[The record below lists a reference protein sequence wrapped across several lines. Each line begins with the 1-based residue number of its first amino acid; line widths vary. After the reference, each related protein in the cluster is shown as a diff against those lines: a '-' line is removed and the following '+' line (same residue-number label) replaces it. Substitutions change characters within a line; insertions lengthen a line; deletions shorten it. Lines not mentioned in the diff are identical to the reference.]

1 MTLTDEGYG
10 SWFIQIDGL
19 PIMIDGKEV
28 TWTVSETAPDNY
40 KAMDVEGDEDSGFS
54 ISNIV
59 LTPTPTLPPTPTK
72 SFEIYRIFDKLPEL
86 PKTGFS
92 GVKPQRLSVKPAN
105 LTYKPLRL
113 TLEIPIL
120 SVNVD
125 LVQVPLANGEY
136 PIEWLGNSAGLLEG
150 SSLPGQGHAFITA
163 HNHLNTTE
171 AGPFALLQFTKV
183 GDMIFVLNERNEM
196 EHFRVYANEKVA
208 KNDID
213 SLIRIASQSD
223 RSLTLITCE
232 DESIEG
238 GYANRRIIAAA
249 PAGK

>member
-1 MTLTDEGYG
+1 MTLNDGGSG
-10 SWFIQIDGL
+10 SWTILFDGL
-19 PIMIDGKEV
+19 PITIDGENV
-28 TWTVSETAPDNY
+28 TWTVSETAPENY
-40 KAMDVEGDEDSGFS
+40 KAADVEGDEDSGFS
-54 ISNIV
+54 ITNNAIKPTS
-59 LTPTPTLPPTPTK
+59 TPTED
-72 SFEIYRIFDKLPEL
+72 FEMYRIFDELTEL

-92 GVKPQRLSVKPAN
+92 GVKPQRLSVKPAD

-113 TLEIPIL
+113 ILEIPIL

-125 LVQVPLANGEY
+125 LVQVPYANGEY
-136 PIEWLGNSAGLLEG
+136 PIEWLGSSAGLLEG
-150 SSLPGQGHAFITA
+150 SSQPGQGHAIITA

-171 AGPFALLQFTKV
+171 AGPFALLQYAKV
-183 GDMIFVLNERNEM
+183 GDVIFVLNELNERNEM